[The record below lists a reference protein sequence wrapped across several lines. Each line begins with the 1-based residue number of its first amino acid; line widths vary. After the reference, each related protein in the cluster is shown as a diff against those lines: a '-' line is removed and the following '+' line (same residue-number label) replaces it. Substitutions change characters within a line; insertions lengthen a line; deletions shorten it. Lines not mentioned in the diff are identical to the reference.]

1 MTELTIVKTN
11 PSQTPGQELVWN
23 AVAVTT
29 LAWVDAGDILDT
41 SHGVE
46 GVDLRPA
53 LESAHARLGLAL
65 EELKVLSDKLD
76 NLFQAAEDVADSV
89 STLLGKE

>member
-1 MTELTIVKTN
+1 MTELTVVKET
-11 PSQTPGQELVWN
+11 PTLTPGQELVWN
-23 AVAVTT
+23 AAAVTT

-76 NLFQAAEDVADSV
+76 GLFQATDVVADSV